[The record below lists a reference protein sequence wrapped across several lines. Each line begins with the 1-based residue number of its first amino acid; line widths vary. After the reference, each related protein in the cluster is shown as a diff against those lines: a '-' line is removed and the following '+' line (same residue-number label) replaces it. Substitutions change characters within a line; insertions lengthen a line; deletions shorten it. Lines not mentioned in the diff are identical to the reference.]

1 MLIQFCL
8 GVFYG
13 WPVFSLKLCER
24 GKYSFSVEQTQWI
37 FFAEFATIA
46 CAMVASGILMSKVGP
61 RRMTMASGSLLGA
74 AYILGGLSNETFAS
88 QLMFIGI
95 IGGLGT
101 GLGYM
106 RSSDLC
112 VIKWFPDK
120 KGLVTGITLAG
131 FSLGTII
138 WPRLA
143 GSWFDLL
150 NTLSLF
156 GMDGLGSVYLL
167 FGGIILILVF
177 LGSAGLKE
185 PCRTR
190 DPSGWMALGTNPVFL
205 PTAPVSSPLQ

>member
-1 MLIQFCL
+1 MNRWVVVVGGMLIQFCL
-8 GVFYG
+8 GVFYA

-106 RSSDLC
+106 VPISV

-150 NTLSLF
+150 NTLSL
-156 GMDGLGSVYLL
+156 
-167 FGGIILILVF
+167 
-177 LGSAGLKE
+177 SAWTDSE
-185 PCRTR
+185 AFICC
-190 DPSGWMALGTNPVFL
+190 SEASF
-205 PTAPVSSPLQ
+205 